1 MVPRQYPRFAV
12 VFPISFSGDHDG
24 DGVVRNLS
32 VAGCCVESHTTVDR
46 KAYLTVRLHAALD
59 QDPIKVAVAVVRWS
73 RVGEF
78 GLEFIL
84 METHDQE
91 CLGEFLKTLPPLPAG

>member
-12 VFPISFSGDHDG
+12 GFPISFSGDHDG

-32 VAGCCVESHTTVDR
+32 VGGCCVESHITVDR

-73 RVGEF
+73 RTSEF

-91 CLGEFLKTLPPLPAG
+91 CLGDFLTTLPTPPVG